1 MKRVKKVYFFSR
13 IYVYIAIMAD
23 DLLVQAGSLYTEEY
37 NKEYSNEFYKIL
49 NEVNEVGYKPNQLT
63 IDLTRTGRS

>member
-1 MKRVKKVYFFSR
+1 MKRVYFFSR

-23 DLLVQAGSLYTEEY
+23 DLLVQAGSLYAE
-37 NKEYSNEFYKIL
+37 EYSNEFYKIL

-63 IDLTRTGRS
+63 IDLTRTRRS